1 MKKIVY
7 SLVSI
12 FIVSQCLVSCS
23 SDNTALSDFSKRKY
37 MKRFKADKTKYE
49 DKVEERKNSVK
60 YSAVSANDVLLAAS
74 ADEYKQPVAHEVEIE
89 KKEIKAETTE
99 ENVDNS
105 VALINDNKVWSSY
118 NRNWDVNSFSEY
130 NTETKN
136 KFNKKTKSTKS
147 ESSNTAVAAI
157 IIALLCFFLPPV
169 GVVLYEGTV
178 TANFWVDLLLTLLF
192 WLPGMIFAFLVC
204 FGGVSV

>member
-49 DKVEERKNSVK
+49 DKVEERKNIVK
-60 YSAVSANDVLLAAS
+60 YSAVSGNDVLLAAS

-89 KKEIKAETTE
+89 KKR
-99 ENVDNS
+99 D
-105 VALINDNKVWSSY
+105 
-118 NRNWDVNSFSEY
+118 
-130 NTETKN
+130 
-136 KFNKKTKSTKS
+136 KS
-147 ESSNTAVAAI
+147 
-157 IIALLCFFLPPV
+157 
-169 GVVLYEGTV
+169 
-178 TANFWVDLLLTLLF
+178 
-192 WLPGMIFAFLVC
+192 
-204 FGGVSV
+204 